1 VRKMDVEVKK
11 KNSLKGVIS
20 VPGDK
25 SISHRAV
32 MIGSIAEGLT
42 EVENFLVAKDTL
54 STVEC
59 MRKLGVDIKL
69 EGNRVKVYGKGLYLS
84 KSSEVLDVGNSGTT
98 IRLLMG
104 ILAGQEFETIL
115 TGDDSI
121 KRRPMG
127 RVIVPLTLMGAK
139 IEAREGNF
147 APVKIRGGKLRGIE
161 YKMPIASAQVKS
173 SIMLASLYAEGM
185 TVIEEPAL
193 SRNHTEL
200 MLQTFGA
207 RIEIDGKKIFCYPGS
222 KLKGQKIIVPGD
234 ISSAAYF
241 IVAANLLPNS
251 EVVIKDV
258 NVNPTR
264 TGIIDVLKDMGGNV
278 ELINER
284 YVNNEK
290 IADIVVKSSKLK
302 GIEIGGDLIP
312 KLIDEI
318 PVIAVAAVFAEGT
331 TVIKNAEELKVKESN
346 RIKSMTS
353 ELGKMGA
360 KIFETEDG
368 MIIEGTGFL
377 RGAEVESYNDHRVA
391 MSLWIA
397 GLLAEGRTI
406 IKKAEC
412 VDVSYPDFYK
422 TFDML

>member
-1 VRKMDVEVKK
+1 MDVEVKK

-69 EGNRVKVYGKGLYLS
+69 ERNRVKVYGKGLYLS

-173 SIMLASLYAEGM
+173 SIMLASLYAEGR

-264 TGIIDVLKDMGGNV
+264 TGIIDVLKGMGGNV

>member
-1 VRKMDVEVKK
+1 MEVEVIKK
-11 KNSLKGVIS
+11 KSLKGVIS

-25 SISHRAV
+25 SISHRAI

-59 MRKLGVDIKL
+59 MRKLGVDIEV

-84 KSSEVLDVGNSGTT
+84 KNSEILDVGNSGTT

-185 TVIEEPAL
+185 TVIEEPTL

-200 MLQTFGA
+200 MLQNFGA
-207 RIEIDGKKIFCYPGS
+207 KIKIDGKKIFCYPGS

-241 IVAANLLPNS
+241 IVAASLLSNS
-251 EVVIKDV
+251 EVIIKDV

-264 TGIIDVLKDMGGNV
+264 TGIINVLRDMGGNIQ
-278 ELINER
+278 LINER

-290 IADIVVKSSKLK
+290 VADIVIESSKLK

-318 PVIAVAAVFAEGT
+318 PIIAVAAVFAEGI

-377 RGAEVESYNDHRVA
+377 KGAEVESYNDHRVA

-412 VDVSYPDFYK
+412 VDISYPDFYK

>member
-1 VRKMDVEVKK
+1 MDVEVKK

-264 TGIIDVLKDMGGNV
+264 TGIIDVLKGMGGNV

-331 TVIKNAEELKVKESN
+331 TVIKNAEELKIKESN

-360 KIFETEDG
+360 EIFETEDG

-406 IKKAEC
+406 IKKGEC

>member
-1 VRKMDVEVKK
+1 MDVEVKK

-200 MLQTFGA
+200 MLQNFGA
-207 RIEIDGKKIFCYPGS
+207 KIEIDGKKIFCYPGS

-251 EVVIKDV
+251 DVVIKDV

-264 TGIIDVLKDMGGNV
+264 TGIIDVLKGMGGNV

-346 RIKSMTS
+346 RIKSITS

-412 VDVSYPDFYK
+412 VDISYPDFYK

>member
-1 VRKMDVEVKK
+1 MDVEVKK

-84 KSSEVLDVGNSGTT
+84 KSSEVLDVENSGTT

-173 SIMLASLYAEGM
+173 SIMLASLYAEGR

-200 MLQTFGA
+200 MLQNFGA

-251 EVVIKDV
+251 DMVIKDV

-331 TVIKNAEELKVKESN
+331 TVIKNAEELKIKESN

-353 ELGKMGA
+353 ELSKMGA

-412 VDVSYPDFYK
+412 VGVSYPDFYK

>member
-1 VRKMDVEVKK
+1 MDVEVKK

-331 TVIKNAEELKVKESN
+331 TVIKNAEELKIKESN

-353 ELGKMGA
+353 ELSKMGA
-360 KIFETEDG
+360 EIFETEDG

-406 IKKAEC
+406 IKKGEC

>member
-1 VRKMDVEVKK
+1 MDVEVKK

-185 TVIEEPAL
+185 TVIEELAL

-200 MLQTFGA
+200 MLQNFGA
-207 RIEIDGKKIFCYPGS
+207 RIEIDGKKIFCYPES

-251 EVVIKDV
+251 DVVIKDV

-264 TGIIDVLKDMGGNV
+264 TGIIDVLKGMGGNV

>member
-1 VRKMDVEVKK
+1 MDVEVKK

-69 EGNRVKVYGKGLYLS
+69 ERNRVKVYGKGLYLS

-173 SIMLASLYAEGM
+173 SIMLASLYAEGR

-264 TGIIDVLKDMGGNV
+264 TGIIDVLKGMGGNV

-290 IADIVVKSSKLK
+290 IADIVAKSSKLK

-397 GLLAEGRTI
+397 GLLAEGQTI

-422 TFDML
+422 TFDIL

>member
-1 VRKMDVEVKK
+1 MDVEVKK

-331 TVIKNAEELKVKESN
+331 TVIKNAEELKIKESN

-406 IKKAEC
+406 IKKGEC

>member
-1 VRKMDVEVKK
+1 
-11 KNSLKGVIS
+11 
-20 VPGDK
+20 
-25 SISHRAV
+25 
-32 MIGSIAEGLT
+32 
-42 EVENFLVAKDTL
+42 
-54 STVEC
+54 
-59 MRKLGVDIKL
+59 
-69 EGNRVKVYGKGLYLS
+69 
-84 KSSEVLDVGNSGTT
+84 
-98 IRLLMG
+98 
-104 ILAGQEFETIL
+104 
-115 TGDDSI
+115 
-121 KRRPMG
+121 MG
-127 RVIVPLTLMGAK
+127 RVIMPLTLMGAK

-161 YKMPIASAQVKS
+161 YKMPVASAQVKS
-173 SIMLASLYAEGM
+173 SIMLASLYAEGI

-200 MLQTFGA
+200 MLQSFGA
-207 RIEIDGKKIFCYPGS
+207 RIEIKEKKIFCYPEAR
-222 KLKGQKIIVPGD
+222 LKGQKIIVPGD

-241 IVAANLLPNS
+241 MVAANLLPDS
-251 EVVIKDV
+251 ELVIRDV

-264 TGIIDVLKDMGGNV
+264 TGIIEVLKGMGGYV
-278 ELINER
+278 DLINER

-318 PVIAVAAVFAEGT
+318 PVIAVAGVFAEGT

-346 RIKSMTS
+346 RIRAMTS
-353 ELGKMGA
+353 ELEKMGA

-377 RGAEVESYNDHRVA
+377 KGSEVDSYNDHRVA

-397 GLLAEGRTI
+397 GLLAEGKTT

-412 VDVSYPDFYK
+412 VDVSYPDFYRV
-422 TFDML
+422 FDML

>member
-1 VRKMDVEVKK
+1 MDVEVKK

-173 SIMLASLYAEGM
+173 SIMLASLYAEGR

-222 KLKGQKIIVPGD
+222 KLLKGQKIIVPGD

-264 TGIIDVLKDMGGNV
+264 TGIIDVLKGMGGNV

>member
-1 VRKMDVEVKK
+1 MDVEVKK

-173 SIMLASLYAEGM
+173 SIMLASLYAEGR

-264 TGIIDVLKDMGGNV
+264 TGIIDVLKGMGGNV

>member
-1 VRKMDVEVKK
+1 MDVEVKK

-69 EGNRVKVYGKGLYLS
+69 ERNRVKVYGKGLYLS

>member
-1 VRKMDVEVKK
+1 MDVEVKK

-147 APVKIRGGKLRGIE
+147 APLKIRGGKLRGIE

-173 SIMLASLYAEGM
+173 SIMLASLYAEGK

-200 MLQTFGA
+200 MLQNFGA

-251 EVVIKDV
+251 DVVIKDV

-302 GIEIGGDLIP
+302 GVEIGGDLIP

-331 TVIKNAEELKVKESN
+331 TVIKNAEELKVKESD

>member
-1 VRKMDVEVKK
+1 MDVEVKK

-59 MRKLGVDIKL
+59 MRRLGVDIKL
-69 EGNRVKVYGKGLYLS
+69 EGNRVKVYGKGLHLN

-147 APVKIRGGKLRGIE
+147 APLKIRGGKLRGIE

-264 TGIIDVLKDMGGNV
+264 TGIIDVLKGMGGNV

-412 VDVSYPDFYK
+412 VDVSCPDFYK
-422 TFDML
+422 TF

>member
-1 VRKMDVEVKK
+1 MDVEVKK

-69 EGNRVKVYGKGLYLS
+69 ERNRVKMYGKGLYLS

-173 SIMLASLYAEGM
+173 SIMLASLYAEGR

-264 TGIIDVLKDMGGNV
+264 TGIIDVLKGMGGNV